1 MQCKVQGCE
10 RAAHARGF
18 CTRHYAQWSR
28 HGLIDEEGRPLR
40 EPVRVGS
47 WEGQTCRQEGCS
59 EPARSRGWCNKHY
72 LQFRNGILDEDGNE
86 IRSPKFRPGRVWRS
100 YCRGYRKVMAKE
112 HPRADRDGYI
122 LEHRLVMEEH
132 LGRYLEPEEVVHHI
146 NGVRDDNRI
155 ENLQLRSSRADH
167 GHGHEQIDDVEYHLS
182 SLEQLINYGMSRG
195 AEFKDRLRRLAKRL

>member
-1 MQCKVQGCE
+1 
-10 RAAHARGF
+10 
-18 CTRHYAQWSR
+18 
-28 HGLIDEEGRPLR
+28 
-40 EPVRVGS
+40 
-47 WEGQTCRQEGCS
+47 
-59 EPARSRGWCNKHY
+59 